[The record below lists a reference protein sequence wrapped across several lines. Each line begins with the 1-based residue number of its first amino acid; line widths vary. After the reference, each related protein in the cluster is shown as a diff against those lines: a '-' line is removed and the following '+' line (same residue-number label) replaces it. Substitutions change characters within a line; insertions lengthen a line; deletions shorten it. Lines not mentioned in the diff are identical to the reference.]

1 MTNKF
6 SSFSEFLLNF
16 ESDSSLDSELPF
28 NINEERK
35 LLVKIKNLCDHLN
48 SHKGQIILNNSLY
61 TNVITSSYS
70 ILFSSDIYESYDLLL
85 FNPITEIK
93 YNENKKQYLI
103 FSYPDACTTLILK
116 DDINEIS

>member
-6 SSFSEFLLNF
+6 SSFNEFLLNF
-16 ESDSSLDSELPF
+16 ESNSALDSEISI

-35 LLVKIKNLCDHLN
+35 LLVKIKTLCEHLN
-48 SHKGQIILNNSLY
+48 LHKGKILLNDSLY

-70 ILFSSDIYESYDLLL
+70 ILFSSDIYESYDILL

-103 FSYPDACTTLILK
+103 FSYPDACTSLILK
-116 DDINEIS
+116 DDVNEIS